1 MSLLQGDAMFG
12 QMKIKTRILGILAVL
27 AGGYLLLLA
36 MVQLTASATH
46 GRMSQI
52 STSLFP
58 AALSMQHALASFE
71 RMQKHYGDAVVL
83 QDAASLKGAE
93 VDADATAAALGAVKT
108 ALAPLP
114 ELAKQADGLVAQF
127 ASLRSRDHDTYAA
140 ILAATGGP
148 SDDLMKQ
155 MGGLGKE
162 NKALTDAMTEF
173 DKVISASFQTQLDSV
188 DSYSLRSQVAGLAM
202 LGFVA
207 LVCAVAWW
215 VIQSKVVRPLHT
227 LALRLQ
233 DIAEGEGDLTRRI
246 EVNGKNE
253 IDEVGIWF
261 NVFIGRME
269 DIVRKVA
276 EHAFTLGQ
284 AATELAAT
292 ARETAE
298 QSAQQQQQAERI
310 TLTMNEMSAA
320 VQEISQTT
328 QNAAVDA
335 RKAEESAHSGGQTV
349 QSTVQTIGNLLTSNQ
364 ETSSRIE
371 ELGRSSDAIGR
382 IINVINEI
390 AGQTNLLALNAS
402 IEAARAGEHGRGFA
416 VVAGEVRRLAER
428 TSSATKEIDVTV
440 HAIQEGTK
448 EAVEAMR
455 SSMSHVQSG
464 ADSARSAGEALTSI
478 IHGSESVQ
486 KMVTQ
491 IAAAAT
497 EQSYSTESVTASVKD
512 IVSIIEHTA
521 ASSQQSVEACEQLS
535 NLANELTGLVGAFK
549 VGCGDRDGGSGNLQ
563 SSRQPKH
570 SSGLSSHG
578 YGQPITAVHS

>member
-1 MSLLQGDAMFG
+1 MFG
-12 QMKIKTRILGILAVL
+12 QMKIKTRIMAILAVL
-27 AGGYLLLLA
+27 VCGYLLLVA
-36 MVQLTASATH
+36 MVQISSTATH
-46 GRMSQI
+46 SRMSEI

-58 AALSMQHALASFE
+58 AALRMQDAEAAFE
-71 RMQKHYGDAVVL
+71 RMKKHYEDAVVL
-83 QDAASLKGAE
+83 QDAKALDGAE
-93 VDADATAAALGAVKT
+93 KDGEETAAALESVKT
-108 ALAPLP
+108 SLASSP
-114 ELAKQADGLVAQF
+114 ELEKQADGLLAEF
-127 ASLRSRDHDTYAA
+127 ASIRSRDHDTYAA
-140 ILAATGGP
+140 ILAAKDGP
-148 SDDLMKQ
+148 SEELMGEVGTLGKDNKTLTDGMAVFDKAISADFQKQ
-155 MGGLGKE
+155 LDAVDAWSVRSRVTGLG
-162 NKALTDAMTEF
+162 
-173 DKVISASFQTQLDSV
+173 
-188 DSYSLRSQVAGLAM
+188 M
-202 LGFVA
+202 LCFVV

-215 VIQSKVVRPLHT
+215 VIQSKVVKPLHS

-246 EVNGKNE
+246 EVSGRNE

-261 NVFIGRME
+261 NVFIGRIE

-276 EHAFTLGQ
+276 EHASTLGQ
-284 AATELAAT
+284 AATELAST

-298 QSAQQQQQAERI
+298 QSSQQQQQAERI
-310 TLTMNEMSAA
+310 TVTMNEMSSA

-328 QNAAVDA
+328 QSAADDA

-349 QSTVQTIGNLLTSNQ
+349 QSTVKTIGELLTSNQ

-448 EAVEAMR
+448 VAVEAMR

-464 ADSARSAGEALTSI
+464 VDSARSAGEALTSI

-497 EQSYSTESVTASVKD
+497 EQSYSTQSVTASVKD
-512 IVSIIEHTA
+512 IASIIEHTA
-521 ASSQQSVEACEQLS
+521 ASSMQSVEACQQLAL
-535 NLANELTGLVGAFK
+535 LASELSGLVGAFK
-549 VGCGDRDGGSGNLQ
+549 VGHSDGNGSAQ
-563 SSRQPKH
+563 TPRSSRESEKNLGVSSYGHGKSVAVAH
-570 SSGLSSHG
+570 S
-578 YGQPITAVHS
+578 